1 MRYGTNTNL
10 SSLLDQKVDI
20 LQLMHDEDSAAYA
33 WTIRRTCPA
42 YVETDICDNLFSAA
56 GTRARGA
63 KLTIRTDSRLT
74 LHEAMRWNGKFLFLT
89 SIELSEQR
97 DRQELQAAVCESV
110 TLTAKPQDHTGR
122 DAFNRPTAVE
132 VPGFTFPGVLTEK
145 YFRNDAEDVYRAE
158 LQQRVLVTPKV
169 IVLRAGD
176 LVQQDTEPPYTVRQV
191 LDLDPYKNE
200 YVIERRWDA

>member
-1 MRYGTNTNL
+1 MGEAFITRRGGGTP
-10 SSLLDQKVDI
+10 
-20 LQLMHDEDSAAYA
+20 YA
-33 WTIRRTCPA
+33 VIGVTYPSGSVCTC
-42 YVETDICDNLFSAA
+42 S
-56 GTRARGA
+56 
-63 KLTIRTDSRLT
+63 
-74 LHEAMRWNGKFLFLT
+74 NG
-89 SIELSEQR
+89 
-97 DRQELQAAVCESV
+97 SV
-110 TLTAKPQDHTGR
+110 TLTAKPQDRTGR
-122 DAFNRPTAVE
+122 DALNRPTAVD